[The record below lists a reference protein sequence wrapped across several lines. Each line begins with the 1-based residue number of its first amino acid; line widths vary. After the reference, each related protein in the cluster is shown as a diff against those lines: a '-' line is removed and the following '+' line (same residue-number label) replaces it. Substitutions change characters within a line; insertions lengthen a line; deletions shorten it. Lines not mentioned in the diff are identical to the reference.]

1 MELCNSLRM
10 LFRLSDGNRIPIV
23 EIHSLVNKTID
34 KEYSV
39 AKIIIGMDYAGFIQD
54 NDDYLIELVI

>member
-10 LFRLSDGNRIPIV
+10 LFRLSDGNHIPII
-23 EIHSLVNKTID
+23 EIHSLVNKTLD

-39 AKIIIGMDYAGFIQD
+39 EQIIIGMDYAGFIRD
-54 NDDYLIELVI
+54 NDNYLIELVI

>member
-10 LFRLSDGNRIPIV
+10 LFRLSDGNRVPIV
-23 EIHSLVNKTID
+23 EIHGLVNKTLD
-34 KEYSV
+34 KEYSLEQ
-39 AKIIIGMDYAGFIQD
+39 IRIGMDYAGFIRD